1 VESDAE
7 RHPRYGTAEMSVT
20 VVPGIAALRDYVG
33 KPLGSSEWVEIS
45 QERIDAFAAATG
57 DDQWIHCDLER
68 AQRESPFGGTVAHG
82 YLTLSLAP
90 GLLTQIVRVEN
101 VRLSVNY
108 GLERMRLPA
117 PVPAGS
123 RVRMSG
129 TLQSLRE
136 LRGGAARATYHLR
149 FDRDGGSK
157 PVCLADAIMI
167 YFP

>member
-1 VESDAE
+1 
-7 RHPRYGTAEMSVT
+7 MSIT
-20 VVPGIAALRDYVG
+20 VIPGIGALRDYVG
-33 KPLGSSEWVEIS
+33 KPLGSSDWVEIS
-45 QERIDAFAAATG
+45 QERIDAFAASTG
-57 DDQWIHCDLER
+57 DDQWIHCDVER
-68 AQRESPFGGTVAHG
+68 ARRESPFGGTVAHG

-90 GLLTQIVRVEN
+90 MLIQQIVRVEN

-123 RVRMSG
+123 RVRMSSS
-129 TLQSLRE
+129 LQSVRE
-136 LRGGAARATYHLR
+136 LRGSAARATYHLR
-149 FDRDGGSK
+149 FERDGSSK